1 MGLQDQ
7 LDERRAASSKRVPD
21 DAKQIMAA
29 DLQRVLDE
37 GIEAKTLKVGNK
49 VANFELPNA
58 SGKTVKLEELLDKG
72 PVVINFYRGV
82 WCPYCNLE
90 LNAYQKHLSEIE
102 ELGARL
108 VAISPQTPDSSLSA
122 VEKNELKYE
131 VLSDVGNKIAGQFGL
146 VLQLSPALQE
156 LYTKFGINI
165 PQHNGGESWDLPLPG
180 TYVIDTDG
188 TVKFAFALADYTQ
201 RAEPEDVIS
210 ALREISK

>member
-7 LDERRAASSKRVPD
+7 LDERKAGSSKRVPD
-21 DAKQIMAA
+21 DAKKIMAA

-37 GIEAKTLKVGNK
+37 GVEGKALKVGNK
-49 VANFELPNA
+49 VDNFELPNA
-58 SGKTVKLEELLDKG
+58 SGKTVKLKELLDKG

-82 WCPYCNLE
+82 WCPYCNIE
-90 LNAYQKHLSEIE
+90 LNAYQQHLSEIE
-102 ELGARL
+102 ELGAKL

-131 VLSDVGNKIAGQFGL
+131 VLSDVGNKIARQFGL
-146 VLQLSPALQE
+146 VFELSPALQE

-165 PQHNGGESWDLPLPG
+165 PQHNGGESWDLPMPG

-188 TVKFAFALADYTQ
+188 TIKFAFALADYTQ

-210 ALREISK
+210 TLREISK